1 MKSQGMTKVRT
12 SNPEETLQKLVVN
25 HSARGK
31 KKHCTLLQHA
41 VHTLDSSQYSIGR
54 KIITQKTAKNIGV

>member
-31 KKHCTLLQHA
+31 KTL
-41 VHTLDSSQYSIGR
+41 HTAAACSTYF
-54 KIITQKTAKNIGV
+54 